1 MLPLTSVEEL
11 GDNYN
16 DVFCVTVITDIT
28 RITVVAQDRR
38 LVITLKLEN
47 LMEVTENY
55 LKKKQIVDDVDNL
68 KDYTDI

>member
-1 MLPLTSVEEL
+1 M